1 MDILNVADNPLY
13 SHKLLVSQLM
23 KFFTLIMAF
32 LVLALSCLPCAD
44 KDCVGKDDVKT
55 ALTKSADET
64 HKSHD
69 DSCSPFC
76 HCSCCSS
83 YLVAQSI
90 PFFTF
95 NRTYSSAYFETL
107 VDDDLIEISLPVWQ
121 PPQLV

>member
-1 MDILNVADNPLY
+1 MHY
-13 SHKLLVSQLM
+13 FSHKLLVSHSM
-23 KFFTLIMAF
+23 KFFTFIMAF

-44 KDCVGKDDVKT
+44 QDVDVKDNNAKT
-55 ALTKSADET
+55 ELSKSTDGA

-69 DSCSPFC
+69 DCCSPFC
-76 HCSCCSS
+76 HCSCCST

-90 PFFTF
+90 PFFAFT
-95 NRTYSSAYFETL
+95 RVYSSAYFETL